1 MIRQLVRMGHKL
13 YATEGT
19 AALIE
24 RNGMPV
30 QMVTKRIGRG
40 HPDML
45 DVILERTVDCVIN
58 TPGPADKEILDG
70 IEIRRAAVERGVPCM
85 TSIDTARTIVD
96 GDGEIGCRL
105 YGPAVSGVPY
115 DGDRVLRPFRR
126 AKRHGLDKRAL
137 LIAAERLG
145 RDGESRE

>member
-1 MIRQLVRMGHKL
+1 MITLADEDKSDSVEMIRQLVRMGHKL

-24 RNGMPV
+24 RHGMPV

-58 TPGPADKEILDG
+58 TPGRPTKKFWMGSRSDARPSSGAYRVSPPSTPQGRSWTRWRSLTPSTRSNHFRSTVLPGPATDAECMTDYDG
-70 IEIRRAAVERGVPCM
+70 IQARR
-85 TSIDTARTIVD
+85 T
-96 GDGEIGCRL
+96 
-105 YGPAVSGVPY
+105 
-115 DGDRVLRPFRR
+115 
-126 AKRHGLDKRAL
+126 
-137 LIAAERLG
+137 
-145 RDGESRE
+145 